1 MPEVEVQPTAAQVR
15 RLLEEQLPRKLRVLL
30 AQPPTPAAQGWDNAL
45 FRLGPAHA
53 VRLPVRRAAVPCLL
67 HEARWT
73 AVAGAPLAARGIAVP
88 RPVFRGR
95 PGAGY
100 PWPWTVVRWVEGEAV
115 ATLPVARR
123 GRLADDL
130 ARALTSLH
138 RPAPEDAPLNPC
150 RGVPLSGRLRTVPV
164 PWSATVA
171 ALGTRHAERLRTV
184 VDDGLHTAPWP
195 RPPVWLHGDPH
206 PWNLVHRDGRLAGLI
221 DFGDVCAGDPASD
234 LACAWLALD
243 ADQRAAFRAIAD
255 TAGRYDDDVWRRA
268 AAWAALYVTAL
279 VAHPGTGPDFGAV
292 VRHTV
297 SQLDPAGRPLDLRSP
312 LRGE

>member
-1 MPEVEVQPTAAQVR
+1 MPEVEVQPTVAQVR
-15 RLLEEQLPRKLRVLL
+15 RLLEEQLPQKLRVLL
-30 AQPPTPAAQGWDNAL
+30 EQPLTPAAQGWDNAL

-53 VRLPVRRAAVPCLL
+53 VRLPVRRAAVRCLL

-73 AVAGAPLAARGIAVP
+73 AVAGAPLAALGVAVP

-123 GRLADDL
+123 DRLAQDL
-130 ARALTSLH
+130 AEALTAVH
-138 RPAPEDAPLNPC
+138 RPAPEDAPRNPH
-150 RGVPLSGRLRTVPV
+150 RGVPLAGRLRTAPV
-164 PWSATVA
+164 PWPAAEA
-171 ALGTRHAERLRTV
+171 ALGTRQAERLRTV
-184 VDDGLHTAPWP
+184 VDDGLRAAPWP

-243 ADQRAAFRAIAD
+243 ADQRAAFRAVVDA
-255 TAGRYDDDVWRRA
+255 TGHYDDDVWRRA

-279 VAHPGTGPDFGAV
+279 VAHPGAGPDFGAV
-292 VRHTV
+292 VRHAV
-297 SQLDPAGRPLDLRSP
+297 AQLGPTG
-312 LRGE
+312 